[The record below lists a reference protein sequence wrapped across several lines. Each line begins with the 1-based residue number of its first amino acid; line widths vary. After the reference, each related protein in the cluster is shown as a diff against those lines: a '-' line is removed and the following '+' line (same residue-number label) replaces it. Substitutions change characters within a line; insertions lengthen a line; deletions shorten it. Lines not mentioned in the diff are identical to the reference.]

1 MPDLPIL
8 RNYGKIRQFALA
20 DQRRLAKGQ
29 VVHYFFHFHA
39 VLGKIGQN
47 SRLAPRTVGWRTPV
61 WEVLDPPLVYTYV
74 GFEKDLSFT
83 EGSNHLHGVLWMNV
97 ICNVKHSG

>member
-8 RNYGKIRQFALA
+8 RNYGKNRQFALA
-20 DQRRLAKGQ
+20 DPRRLAKGQ
-29 VVHYFFHFHA
+29 VVQYFFIFMQFWEKLA
-39 VLGKIGQN
+39 KI
-47 SRLAPRTVGWRTPV
+47 VGLRPNCGMAKLV
-61 WEVLDPPLVYTYV
+61 WEVLDPPLVYTYF